1 MILVV
6 GATGQLGSSVVRKLT
21 AAKMEVRAFVRQSSQ
36 YQHLESQNVQIV
48 FGDLRDEETV
58 DAACQGIHAVIATA
72 NTIVPKGQYSFE
84 AIEGKGYQNLI
95 SACKRHGVHQ
105 FIFMS
110 VPPTPYDSKIP
121 ECRYKRLNEQ
131 RLIESGIP
139 HTIFHG
145 SLFMDSWL
153 SLIGSSIPLRGAEA
167 ATLKR
172 PFWFS
177 KFFMSG
183 VGHLIENR
191 GVSVIPG
198 KGNVR
203 HAFVAVDDVATILV
217 KSIDHPQAQNATFDL
232 GGPEN
237 LTLNEV
243 VSIFE
248 KVLSKNVRTIH
259 IPSGLYR
266 FQQLLLKPISPAAAN
281 IMGLNW
287 LLSRVDTSIETKPV
301 ASVFDVSLKSVE
313 EFLSQKLNLPE

>member
-21 AAKMEVRAFVRQSSQ
+21 DANMEVRAFVRPSSQ
-36 YQHLESQNVQIV
+36 YQHLENQHVQIV
-48 FGDLRDEETV
+48 FGDLRDEKTL
-58 DAACQGIHAVIATA
+58 DDACQGIHAVIATA
-72 NTIVPKGQYSFE
+72 NTIVPKGKYSFE
-84 AIEGKGYQNLI
+84 AIEGEGYKNLI
-95 SACKRHGVHQ
+95 SASKRHGVKQ
-105 FIFMS
+105 FVFMS
-110 VPPTPYDSKIP
+110 VPPTAYDNKIP
-121 ECRYKRLNEQ
+121 ECHYKRLNEQ
-131 RLIESGIP
+131 RLKESGIP
-139 HTIFHG
+139 YTIFHG

-183 VGHLIENR
+183 VGHLIENQ
-191 GVSVIPG
+191 GFSVIPG

-203 HAFVAVDDVATILV
+203 HAFVAVDDVAEILV
-217 KSIDHPQAQNATFDL
+217 KSIDHPKAQHATFDL

-248 KVLSKNVRTIH
+248 KVLSKNVKTIH
-259 IPSGLYR
+259 IPSAVYR
-266 FQQLLLKPISPAAAN
+266 FQQLMLKPISPAAAN

-287 LLSRVDTSIETKPV
+287 LLSRVDTSFETEKV
-301 ASVFDVSLKSVE
+301 ASLFDVSLTSVE
-313 EFLSQKLNLPE
+313 EFLSQKLSLPE